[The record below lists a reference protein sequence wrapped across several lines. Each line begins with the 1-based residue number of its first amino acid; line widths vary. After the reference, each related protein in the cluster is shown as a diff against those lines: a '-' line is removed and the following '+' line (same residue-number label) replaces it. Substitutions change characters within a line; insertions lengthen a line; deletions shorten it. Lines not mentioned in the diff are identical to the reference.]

1 MITIAMMSEAI
12 ITTMVLSC
20 NSLHVGHETLFE
32 SSSHDSLKYSLIFF
46 IRLFVARVAG
56 LEPTTYGFGDRH
68 STN

>member
-1 MITIAMMSEAI
+1 MISDAT

-20 NSLHVGHETLFE
+20 SSLQVGHDTLWT

-46 IRLFVARVAG
+46 IRLFLARVAG